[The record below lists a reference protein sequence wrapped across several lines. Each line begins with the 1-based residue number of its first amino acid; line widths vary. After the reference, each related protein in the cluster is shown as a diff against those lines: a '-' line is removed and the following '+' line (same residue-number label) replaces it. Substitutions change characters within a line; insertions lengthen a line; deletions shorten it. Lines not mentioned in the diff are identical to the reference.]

1 MENLGIK
8 KMGEFV
14 FFNPDSTKKFKDL
27 FWYFPPIQPH
37 ALTKA
42 WAAMTKKLGFKG
54 RVYDIRHTWATTAI
68 RLTNEYAQVSK
79 MLGHS
84 NISTT
89 IDLYGHLVSEDL
101 RDVANK
107 VEQTFSDP
115 ETEEMKK
122 FVEST
127 GAILIDPEIEKV
139 QKIVDDWDKFK
150 KVWKR
155 QQILILHKNNESK
168 TIFGLIADKNIG
180 SEVDKIYRNLLKKY

>member
-1 MENLGIK
+1 NAEFKIEDRKTYNITEIPLTAQAIYALEQQEHYTRSFMENLGIK

-42 WAAMTKKLGFKG
+42 WAAMTKKLGFEG

-122 FVEST
+122 FVETT
-127 GAILIDPEIEKV
+127 GSILIDPEIEKV
-139 QKIVDDWDKFK
+139 QKI
-150 KVWKR
+150 
-155 QQILILHKNNESK
+155 
-168 TIFGLIADKNIG
+168 
-180 SEVDKIYRNLLKKY
+180 